1 MTTPPSTRRLSTADA
16 RRDDVLEA
24 AMKVFAA
31 RGIHGT
37 PTAEVAKAAGI
48 SQAYLFRLFPTKA
61 DLAIALVERCNER
74 IFTAFAGAARRAKA
88 DGEDVLD
95 ALGLA
100 YVQLLR
106 DRDLLLLQLHAH
118 AASPDVPEIRDA
130 MRAGFK
136 RLVELVQRES
146 GAGPEGIRDFFA
158 HGMLLNVLVAMDVPA
173 VDEDWARSL
182 LFGVPT
188 ED

>member
-1 MTTPPSTRRLSTADA
+1 MTPPPPTRRLSTADA
-16 RRDDVLEA
+16 RRESVLEA

-37 PTAEVAKAAGI
+37 PTAEVARAAGI

-74 IFTAFAGAARRAKA
+74 IFTAFAGAATRAKA
-88 DGEDVLD
+88 EGDDILD
-95 ALGLA
+95 ALGHA

-136 RLVELVQRES
+136 RLVEFVQQES
-146 GAGPEGIRDFFA
+146 GAEPEVIRDFFA
-158 HGMLLNVLVAMDVPA
+158 HGMLLNVLVAMDAPA
-173 VDEDWARSL
+173 VGEDWVRTL
-182 LFGVPT
+182 LVGVPT